1 MSSLIVLL
9 SESLLEFHRFSS
21 PSRVWARFSKFVRA
35 RAEHMLGFEIFFEPE
50 PSLDSVF
57 KFSPSPSLEPRL
69 GSKMLGS
76 ARLGLGLDDL

>member
-1 MSSLIVLL
+1 
-9 SESLLEFHRFSS
+9 
-21 PSRVWARFSKFVRA
+21 
-35 RAEHMLGFEIFFEPE
+35 MLGFEILFEPE

-76 ARLGLGLDDL
+76 ARLGLGLDSLWAEYRTTIVPYFVNSLNANVIFISGAMYR